1 MQILVTGNLGY
12 IGTVLTEVLEERKE
26 TIKGYDVGIFKE
38 CLLEKVKPLNK
49 QIIKD
54 IRDVD
59 IKDLID
65 SEIVIHMSAL
75 SNDPLGELNTIHTE
89 EINFHSTIKIAK
101 LAKQAGCRRFI
112 YVSSLSMYGISNI
125 DGELDEY
132 KSEKNPLTA
141 YARTKWEAEQYLSKL
156 VSDKFEIVKLRPS
169 TVYGYSPRLRC
180 DIVFNNLLASG
191 YTTGNITIKSDGSPW
206 RPAIHVKD
214 LCSAIIACID
224 APSALV
230 NDKVF
235 NVGVQDG
242 NYKIKELADVVKKVL
257 PNCKI
262 IFTNEHNKDVRTY
275 KISFKRIL
283 SDLKDFYKPSW
294 NLEKGAYEMINKFK
308 KVNFSKADFIGSKT
322 NRIMK
327 LKESR
332 ILND

>member
-1 MQILVTGNLGY
+1 M
-12 IGTVLTEVLEERKE
+12 
-26 TIKGYDVGIFKE
+26 
-38 CLLEKVKPLNK
+38 
-49 QIIKD
+49 
-54 IRDVD
+54 
-59 IKDLID
+59 
-65 SEIVIHMSAL
+65 
-75 SNDPLGELNTIHTE
+75 
-89 EINFHSTIKIAK
+89 
-101 LAKQAGCRRFI
+101 
-112 YVSSLSMYGISNI
+112 
-125 DGELDEY
+125 
-132 KSEKNPLTA
+132 
-141 YARTKWEAEQYLSKL
+141 
-156 VSDKFEIVKLRPS
+156 KLRPS

-214 LCSAIIACID
+214 LCSAITACID